1 MMGLTEDLVLKVGVV
16 TLDRPEMLVIPALL
30 VLLASLELPES
41 KVHLDLG

>member
-1 MMGLTEDLVLKVGVV
+1 MGLTEDLVLKVGVV
-16 TLDRPEMLVIPALL
+16 TLDSPEKLVIPALL

>member
-1 MMGLTEDLVLKVGVV
+1 MGLTEDLVLKVGVV
-16 TLDRPEMLVIPALL
+16 TLDHPEKLVIPALL